1 MKYKEFELIGSSFK
15 CDKNCP
21 YCTAKITKWP
31 NVNDKFELLEDR
43 LNYLKD
49 NGISFRYFIFC
60 GNGEPSLLSYD
71 DFKTVVEATRKVN
84 IFDKKRLQSS
94 GNIFYEDKK
103 LELIKNDFMVE
114 ITRVSMDSQK
124 DMEILGYKR
133 DYINSANFSKVPV
146 RLNYVLL
153 KNRSIEESLE
163 EIKAYIK
170 KYPNIK
176 TVSLKTLNLN
186 TKNDEI
192 NNPYSK
198 WIIKHAL
205 TKKDSDDII
214 KFMTNNTKFVV
225 SDEKFFDRYEW
236 VFEGVPITFYAKKL
250 DYGYSNIVYYGGKL
264 VDYHL
269 NDIKIKSK
277 EELESSN
284 KY

>member
-21 YCTAKITKWP
+21 YCTAKITRWP
-31 NVNDKFELLEDR
+31 SVNDQFELLEDR

-60 GNGEPSLLSYD
+60 GNGEPSLLSYE
-71 DFKTVVEATRKVN
+71 DFETVVEATRKVN
-84 IFDKKRLQSS
+84 IFDEKRLQSS
-94 GNIFYEDKK
+94 GNIFYEDEK
-103 LELIKNDFMVE
+103 LDLIKNDFMVE
-114 ITRVSMDSQK
+114 ITRVSMDSKK

-153 KNRSIEESLE
+153 KNRSIDESLE
-163 EIKAYIK
+163 EIKTYIK

-176 TVSLKTLNLN
+176 TVSLKTLNL
-186 TKNDEI
+186 TTRNDEI

-198 WIIKHAL
+198 WIVNHAL

-236 VFEGVPITFYAKKL
+236 ICEGVLITFYAKKL

-277 EELESSN
+277 EEVESS
-284 KY
+284 K

>member
-1 MKYKEFELIGSSFK
+1 MKYNEFELIGSSFK

-21 YCTAKITKWP
+21 YCTAKITRWP
-31 NVNDKFELLEDR
+31 SVNDQFELLEDR

-71 DFKTVVEATRKVN
+71 DFKTVVETTRKVN
-84 IFDKKRLQSS
+84 IFDEKRLQSS
-94 GNIFYEDKK
+94 GNIFYEDEK
-103 LELIKNDFMVE
+103 LDLIKNDFMVE
-114 ITRVSMDSQK
+114 ITRVSMDSKK

-133 DYINSANFSKVPV
+133 DYINSENFSKVPV

-153 KNRSIEESLE
+153 KNRSIDESLE
-163 EIKAYIK
+163 EIKTYIK

-186 TKNDEI
+186 TRNDEI

-198 WIIKHAL
+198 WIVNHAL

-236 VFEGVPITFYAKKL
+236 ICEGVLITFYAKKL

-277 EELESSN
+277 EEVESS
-284 KY
+284 K

>member
-31 NVNDKFELLEDR
+31 IVEDKFELLEER
-43 LNYLKD
+43 LRYLKD
-49 NGISFRYFIFC
+49 NNISFKYFIFC
-60 GNGEPSLLSYD
+60 GNGEPSLLSFN
-71 DFKTVVEATRKVN
+71 DFKTVIEATRTVN
-84 IFDKKRLQSS
+84 IFDEKRLQSS

-103 LELIKNDFMVE
+103 LNLIKDDFIVE
-114 ITRVSMDSQK
+114 ITRVSLDSKK
-124 DMEILGYKR
+124 DMEVLGYKR
-133 DYINSANFSKVPV
+133 DYINSKNFKKANI

-153 KNRSIEESLE
+153 KNKKFEDYLE
-163 EIKAYIK
+163 EIKQYID

-186 TKNDEI
+186 TRNNEI

-198 WIIKHAL
+198 WIIENAL
-205 TKKDSDDII
+205 TKKDTDDII
-214 KFMTNNTKFVV
+214 KFMSNNAKFVV

-236 VFEGVPITFYAKKL
+236 LYEGVPVTFYTKKL
-250 DYGYSNIVYYGGKL
+250 DYGYSNIVFYGGEL

-269 NDIKIKSK
+269 NKIKLKK
-277 EELESSN
+277 EV
-284 KY
+284 